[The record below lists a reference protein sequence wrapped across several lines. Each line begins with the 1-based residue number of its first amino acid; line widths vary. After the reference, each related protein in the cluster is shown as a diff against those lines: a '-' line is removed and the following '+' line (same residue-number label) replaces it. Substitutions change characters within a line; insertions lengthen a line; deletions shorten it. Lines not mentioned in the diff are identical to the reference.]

1 MNYPVFMKA
10 TALYQSPLG
19 PMHFIEEDENLIEV
33 GFGDRTETSSTPLL
47 KEAIRQM
54 DAYFRHALIEF
65 DLPLRT
71 VGTEFQMK
79 VWQALQTI
87 PYGETCSYRDIARII
102 GNIKAVRAVG
112 GANNKNPVAI
122 IIPCHRVI
130 GKNGKLVG
138 YGGGLDKKA
147 WLLAFEKR
155 TSH

>member
-1 MNYPVFMKA
+1 
-10 TALYQSPLG
+10 
-19 PMHFIEEDENLIEV
+19 MHFIEEDENLIEV

-47 KEAIRQM
+47 KEAIKQM

-65 DLPLRT
+65 DLPVRT

>member
-1 MNYPVFMKA
+1 
-10 TALYQSPLG
+10 
-19 PMHFIEEDENLIEV
+19 MHFIEEDENLIEV

-65 DLPLRT
+65 NLPLRT
-71 VGTEFQMK
+71 VGTVFQMK

>member
-1 MNYPVFMKA
+1 MKA

-19 PMHFIEEDENLIEV
+19 PMYFIEEDENLIEA

-54 DAYFRHALIEF
+54 DAYFHHALIEF
-65 DLPLRT
+65 DLPLRAM
-71 VGTEFQMK
+71 GTEFQMK

-87 PYGETCSYRDIARII
+87 PYGETCSYRDIAQIV

-112 GANNKNPVAI
+112 GANNKNPIPI

-138 YGGGLDKKA
+138 YSGGLDKKA

-155 TSH
+155 TP

>member
-1 MNYPVFMKA
+1 
-10 TALYQSPLG
+10 
-19 PMHFIEEDENLIEV
+19 MHFIEEDENLIEV

-65 DLPLRT
+65 NLPLRT

>member
-1 MNYPVFMKA
+1 
-10 TALYQSPLG
+10 
-19 PMHFIEEDENLIEV
+19 MHFIEEDENLIEV